1 MPAPERPG
9 DRGSRGIQ
17 SKGYRT
23 GLALL
28 LACTVSA
35 QVYEGEQ
42 DLQHSDARAQG
53 MRNFGPDWSG
63 DAHLLWNGAVG
74 DRLTVYFEVRT
85 AGDYSLDLQLTTA
98 PDYGIFQVT
107 LDGKPIGQAI
117 GLYTQKV
124 ALAPLLAL
132 GSRSLD
138 EGQHRMDFQL
148 VGANVQAR
156 PFKGKGYLIGIDYL
170 RLKWVGDAAPVA
182 PIQPIDFARAQSLF
196 AEYCFRCHGEKGKKV
211 KGKVN
216 LKAIPHKQGF
226 LADIELT
233 QALVDALSA
242 KEMPPEDEEQL
253 ADSERIQL
261 ERLFSGYL
269 REYLAANTRV
279 EPVVMRRLNRY
290 EYNHAVVDLLKL
302 HKDIY
307 PLPEK
312 VIRAYRAYF
321 NPATGRFPTS
331 MDIGNRAI
339 GKKQMEPPILQ
350 GVLPFAVDLQAEH
363 GFNNRGDQ
371 LSVSP
376 ILLEHFLQLSQR
388 IVNSPQFQG
397 NCASYASLFM
407 PEKGRDALETAK
419 ARIPALL
426 RRAFRAPVDPETID
440 RYLGLFAAQRATGQS
455 FETSMK
461 KVVSAVLSSP
471 YFLYQI
477 ERKSGAKAVE
487 ALDGFELASRLSFF
501 LWSRIPDDE
510 LLDLAARGVLHQPD
524 ILQSQVTRML
534 QDPRAKA
541 LSENFARQW
550 LQLDRLIS
558 AQPDIERFV
567 TFYSRMGCEYWGM
580 GSHMMLEPLLVF
592 ERIQVENR
600 SLLELVDSPYTYRPD
615 SLHTWYNDPQP
626 FAGKHEKHR
635 FNVYKETFKLRELDD
650 RRQGGAIF
658 TAASMT
664 MTSSPLRTLPITR
677 GAWVATVVFND
688 PPDPPPDDVPD
699 IEADDQA
706 IAALGLTVRERLEQH
721 RDLARCRS
729 CHQKID
735 PLGFALESY
744 DAVGRWRDTYHGG
757 KAVDA
762 SGILFGN
769 HPVKDIVAFKD
780 ALLSEPQRFVRP
792 FSEHMLSYALGR
804 DLAVS
809 DTPAL
814 ERIVATVLDRDLRFN
829 ALVHAITTSI
839 PFQHKTNQVE

>member
-1 MPAPERPG
+1 MPAPDQPG
-9 DRGSRGIQ
+9 DRGSRGIR
-17 SKGYRT
+17 SKGGRA

-42 DLQHSDARAQG
+42 DLQHRGARVQG
-53 MRNFGPDWSG
+53 MRNFGPGWSG
-63 DAHLLWNGAVG
+63 DAQLLWNGVVG

-85 AGDYSLDLQLTTA
+85 AGDYTLDLQLSTA

-107 LDGKPIGQAI
+107 LGGKPIGRAI

-132 GSRSLD
+132 GQRNLD
-138 EGQHRMDFQL
+138 AGLHRMDFQL

-156 PFKGKGYLIGIDYL
+156 PFRGKDYLIGIDYL
-170 RLKWVGDAAPVA
+170 QLKRVGSATPVA
-182 PIQPIDFARAQSLF
+182 TIEPIDFARAQGLF

-242 KEMPPEDEEQL
+242 KEMPPEDEKQP

-261 ERLFSGYL
+261 ERLFSAYL

-302 HKDIY
+302 RKDIY

-312 VIRAYRAYF
+312 VIRAYRSYF
-321 NPATGRFPTS
+321 KPASGRFPAS
-331 MDIGNRAI
+331 MEIGNRAI

-376 ILLEHFLQLSQR
+376 MLLEHFLQLSQR

-407 PEKGRDALETAK
+407 PEKGRNGLETAK
-419 ARIPALL
+419 VRIPVLL

-440 RYLGLFAAQRATGQS
+440 RYLDLFRAQMTAGQS

-461 KVVSAVLSSP
+461 KVVSAVLASP
-471 YFLYQI
+471 HFLYQI
-477 ERKSGAKAVE
+477 EHKSGAKEVE
-487 ALDGFELASRLSFF
+487 ALSDFELASRLSFF

-534 QDPRAKA
+534 RDTRAKA

-567 TFYSRMGCEYWGM
+567 TFYSRMGCEYWGL

-600 SLLELVDSPYTYRPD
+600 SLLELVDSTYTYRPD
-615 SLHTWYNDPQP
+615 SLHTWYNDPEP

-635 FNVYKETFKLRELDD
+635 FNVYKETFKLRDLDD

-706 IAALGLTVRERLEQH
+706 LAALGLTVRERLEQH
-721 RDLARCRS
+721 RDLARCRT
-729 CHQKID
+729 CH
-735 PLGFALESY
+735 
-744 DAVGRWRDTYHGG
+744 V
-757 KAVDA
+757 
-762 SGILFGN
+762 
-769 HPVKDIVAFKD
+769 
-780 ALLSEPQRFVRP
+780 
-792 FSEHMLSYALGR
+792 
-804 DLAVS
+804 
-809 DTPAL
+809 
-814 ERIVATVLDRDLRFN
+814 
-829 ALVHAITTSI
+829 
-839 PFQHKTNQVE
+839 